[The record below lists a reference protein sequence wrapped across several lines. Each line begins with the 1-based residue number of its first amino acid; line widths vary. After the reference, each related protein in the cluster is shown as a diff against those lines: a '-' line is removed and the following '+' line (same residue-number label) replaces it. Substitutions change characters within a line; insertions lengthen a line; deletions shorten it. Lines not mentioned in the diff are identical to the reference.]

1 MIKSIFYLFIL
12 TNFLFS
18 WDNSDIEYIIYTNN
32 SMIESANNLSNLH
45 ENLVDDNFKLKTK
58 IILNDTLSTSFHNYI
73 NNNFD
78 FQNDNIKYLTIIG
91 DETIIPP
98 LFYLGT
104 PCDDCIS
111 SANTNN
117 PNPRLI
123 TGRILASNNNES
135 NTIINNIINYTL
147 NPSEGD
153 WKSKALLFCDDQFKN
168 GETIRREKWHTI
180 HSSVIYNSLKDN
192 LNINCLFG
200 PNFERQQSID
210 WYIQPEFTNELIQNI
225 NQGYSIINYIGHGT
239 SEFLADEDIL
249 TYSDLDLISI
259 ENDKLPIWIVGTCS
273 FGNYLNQ
280 NCFAEKLLKKGDS
293 AISII
298 STTGGISYSSNFYF
312 LKKFFTDNLKES
324 LNNNT
329 IDRIGDLFYNSKE
342 NLFESYTLHLFGDP
356 AMRIQI
362 AKKSN
367 DLLNSN
373 PESILIGSDNSL
385 SVNNSG
391 LSTLRILNNDITKII
406 SYDYNGEHY
415 DLSDS
420 CFNAQYNLSCADEFT
435 YDYNGQNLFAGE
447 FYNTINYT
455 LPLDALDYN
464 TTNLKIHNDLNN
476 SIQSVNNINLEF
488 IDENLL
494 SDINGPTITVYQN
507 ENQLSNNST
516 IYSPYNITISL
527 EDNSPINISG
537 LNYHDIRI
545 WIDNNQNE
553 SIILNNLFTPTS
565 GTSGYI
571 NYFIEENLFY
581 QNSHTI
587 NIEAWDILNN
597 FSSISFEV
605 NIFNINN
612 ENVIYNVYNFP
623 NPFKEFTYFTFSYIN
638 SNPININID
647 IYNLNGKKIK
657 TISEYL
663 EVSNNHFYKIG
674 WDGLDELSK
683 KIPNGI
689 YIYELEIFENNKSI
703 HKKTYKTAKLK

>member
-18 WDNSDIEYIIYTNN
+18 WDNSDIEYIIYTND

-147 NPSEGD
+147 NPYEGD

-312 LKKFFTDNLKES
+312 LKKFFIDNLKES

-415 DLSDS
+415 DL
-420 CFNAQYNLSCADEFT
+420 NLSK
-435 YDYNGQNLFAGE
+435 QQ
-447 FYNTINYT
+447 
-455 LPLDALDYN
+455 P
-464 TTNLKIHNDLNN
+464 K
-476 SIQSVNNINLEF
+476 
-488 IDENLL
+488 
-494 SDINGPTITVYQN
+494 
-507 ENQLSNNST
+507 
-516 IYSPYNITISL
+516 
-527 EDNSPINISG
+527 
-537 LNYHDIRI
+537 
-545 WIDNNQNE
+545 
-553 SIILNNLFTPTS
+553 
-565 GTSGYI
+565 
-571 NYFIEENLFY
+571 
-581 QNSHTI
+581 
-587 NIEAWDILNN
+587 
-597 FSSISFEV
+597 
-605 NIFNINN
+605 
-612 ENVIYNVYNFP
+612 
-623 NPFKEFTYFTFSYIN
+623 
-638 SNPININID
+638 
-647 IYNLNGKKIK
+647 
-657 TISEYL
+657 
-663 EVSNNHFYKIG
+663 
-674 WDGLDELSK
+674 
-683 KIPNGI
+683 
-689 YIYELEIFENNKSI
+689 
-703 HKKTYKTAKLK
+703 

>member
-1 MIKSIFYLFIL
+1 MIKSIFYLFIS

-18 WDNSDIEYIIYTNN
+18 WDNSDIEYIIYTND

-58 IILNDTLSTSFHNYI
+58 IILNDTLSTSFHDYI

-147 NPSEGD
+147 NPYEGD

-239 SEFLADEDIL
+239 SEFLADENIL

-312 LKKFFTDNLKES
+312 LKKFFIDNLKES

-362 AKKSN
+362 AKTSN
-367 DLLNSN
+367 NLLNSN
-373 PESILIGSDNSL
+373 PESILIGSENLL
-385 SVNNSG
+385 SVNNSD
-391 LSTLRILNNDITKII
+391 LSTLRILNNDMTKII
-406 SYDYNGEHY
+406 NYDYNGEHY
-415 DLSDS
+415 NPSDS
-420 CFNAQYNLSCADEFT
+420 CFNAQYNLSCTDEFT
-435 YDYNGQNLFAGE
+435 YNYNGQNLFAGE

-464 TTNLKIHNDLNN
+464 LTNLKIHNDLNN

-494 SDINGPTITVYQN
+494 NDINGPIITVYQN

-571 NYFIEENLFY
+571 NYIIEDNLFY

-597 FSSISFEV
+597 FSSISFEL

-612 ENVIYNVYNFP
+612 ENTIYNVYNFP
-623 NPFKEFTYFTFSYIN
+623 NPFKESTYFTFSYIN

-657 TISEYL
+657 TISKYL
-663 EVSNNHFYKIG
+663 EASNNHFYKIG

-689 YIYELEIFENNKSI
+689 YIYELEIFENDESI
-703 HKKTYKTAKLK
+703 HKKTYKTAKSK